1 VPRAT
6 AQSAEDR
13 RRSILDATTSL
24 LRDHGLAVTTKQ
36 IADAAGV
43 AEGTIFRYFP
53 TKQDLLQEV
62 VAQMF
67 DPAGV
72 LERFA
77 TIDPAAGLPDK
88 LGQIVTVLLASVER
102 MRSLMLVFHD
112 PAARDLLDTP
122 RSVLP
127 PQRFGPVLR
136 GDSEDDSDSTG
147 RSSSGESGPHGDFD
161 PAPRRTVPL
170 VLDALADLLRPDLGS
185 QAETAAA
192 FVHALTMA
200 SALPPVT
207 HPSLRDRATLLHL
220 IHGALDALRAWVPA
234 AASETP
240 PVSSA
245 DIGSLAEADHSARE
259 GGVVTSP
266 RPDQARPDPP
276 NPCPTIRHVQDLV

>member
-1 VPRAT
+1 MPRAT

-112 PAARDLLDTP
+112 PAARDLL
-122 RSVLP
+122 
-127 PQRFGPVLR
+127 
-136 GDSEDDSDSTG
+136 
-147 RSSSGESGPHGDFD
+147 GDFD

-170 VLDALADLLRPDLGS
+170 VLDSLADLLRPDLGS

-276 NPCPTIRHVQDLV
+276 NPCPTIRHVQDLI